1 MKNVDWSKWNTKT
14 DNFQRYAHVTSHL
27 IYGEPLKDPGLASIV
42 ILTHK
47 RAHGLKV
54 AIDSAIAQDYKEK
67 YAITVV
73 DDSGFDQA
81 TDDLMREYCS
91 KYASITYYRHEQ
103 NIGQYASWNRAC
115 ELSPT
120 DWFCLLHDDDY
131 LEKNY
136 LTEIAKVLKDPQ
148 YQDVGLI
155 GVYFTTVDNRK
166 EKKTS
171 IAAGV
176 IKFLT
181 NVFIKLRNKKPIKIT
196 LDDNVR
202 LIYVL
207 SCCLMINKSKVIE
220 LGGLDDNFFPSAD
233 FALSSKMNYYY
244 STLFLPEYLCYRGIG
259 ENESLKQEVC
269 EDSIT
274 CAYHHTVAMLK
285 TTAPGMSKEDVQKKA
300 SFAAVAA
307 EIGVLGYNNTDYS
320 STKRAL
326 GMPELYNKKST
337 RFKVMIKSRFYWGL
351 LLLRN
356 NKEMKK

>member
-14 DNFQRYAHVTSHL
+14 NNFQRYAHILSPIV
-27 IYGEPLKDPGLASIV
+27 YGEPMEDSGFASIV

-54 AIDSAIAQDYKEK
+54 ALESAIAQDYKEK

-81 TDDLMREYCS
+81 TDDLMKEYCS
-91 KYASITYYRHEQ
+91 KYDFITYYRHEK

-120 DWFCLLHDDDY
+120 KWFCLLHDDDY
-131 LEKNY
+131 LERNY
-136 LTEIAKVLKDPQ
+136 LTETTKVLNDPQ
-148 YQDVGLI
+148 YQDIGLL
-155 GVYFTTVDNRK
+155 GVYFTTVDSRK

-171 IAAGV
+171 VAGSAV
-176 IKFLT
+176 KLLT
-181 NVFIKLRNKKPIKIT
+181 DVFIKVRNKKPIRIT
-196 LDDNVR
+196 LDDNIR
-202 LIYVL
+202 LVYVL
-207 SCCLMINKSKVIE
+207 SCCLMINKDKVME

-233 FALSSKMNYYY
+233 FVLSSKMNYYY

-274 CAYHHTVAMLK
+274 CAYLHTIAMLK
-285 TTAPGMSKEDVQKKA
+285 TISPEMSEKDMQKKA
-300 SFAAVAA
+300 SFAAIAA

-326 GMPELYNKKST
+326 GMSERYNKKLT
-337 RFKVMIKSRFYWGL
+337 RLKIMLKSRLYWGL
-351 LLLRN
+351 LLLRKN
-356 NKEMKK
+356 MEIKK